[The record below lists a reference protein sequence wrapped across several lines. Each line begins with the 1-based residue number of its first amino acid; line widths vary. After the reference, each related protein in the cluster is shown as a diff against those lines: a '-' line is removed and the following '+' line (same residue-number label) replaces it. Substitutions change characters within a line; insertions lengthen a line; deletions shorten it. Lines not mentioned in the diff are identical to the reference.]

1 MKISKRINTKF
12 FFLAVLFLLCKTS
25 FAGVSFIL
33 SRNADYSTDDRAFLN
48 TDTIYVQVAQNIL
61 DYRGIKKSYFTL
73 QSNKTKKKAKYLLT
87 WDDDLDAFTGSAPLT
102 KYTVGDK
109 ITTLINLQGKNAK
122 NKIVRKASFVIGY
135 SGQWQLTGNVYEKIQ
150 GSGKQPLADAR
161 VRIQGVADINQEDE
175 SYYPEEE
182 DKFIISG
189 QDGSFSLDYEGIFGQ
204 TIIVAA
210 GKEGYKNAGAKV
222 ILGNDN
228 NDNKVGI
235 GLSAVLEE
243 DHPSYEYS
251 SSKTCKKCHSNIY
264 NDWQDTDMA
273 NAAVNP
279 INQLVFLLYTAWYV
293 TGDRANFA
301 DASIF
306 DDPNPAFVGDK
317 GKIFEDSTGQRYK
330 IMGDAGHLHDCADCH
345 SPSYAS
351 RVQED
356 GVTPLWDM
364 RAGILTDEDK
374 LSSIDKQGV
383 HCDFCHKMR
392 KVRDEEEYWTE
403 PGVNYK
409 VDLLRP
415 DPLLKTTLEG
425 KIMFGP
431 FDDVVYKNMQ
441 ASYVSQFKKSE
452 ICSLCHQDARKLY
465 LQPVDENDQPVGDQ
479 IERILWSEDT
489 YREWRFSGYSGL
501 EEDYP
506 VDNYTGKILQ
516 CQDCHMKDPPPDLVT
531 GKSISGYT
539 EITDPFYMQDKR
551 RYAAKR
557 DPRTIYPH
565 RFEGTNQNASVGE
578 KKRYLEWA
586 VDLTITNTKVE
597 SGIVSFDVNVVNS
610 HTGHTYPSGVTQR
623 NVVLLVEAAQSG
635 TSLAQVNEQT
645 IDTPGG
651 NFPDGYYEG
660 EGDYAGK
667 PGKVFM
673 KHNRMVVDNEELD
686 PFFNDIL
693 YAFAVEELY
702 DTRIKANQ
710 TDTTHYEFQTID
722 NSEIT
727 ITARLIYR
735 FLPKGTLEFAATN
748 GYVISLEE
756 NDYESHKV
764 EVSVVP

>member
-1 MKISKRINTKF
+1 MKSIIRIVS
-12 FFLAVLFLLCKTS
+12 VLLLLSVIFLLCKTT
-25 FAGVSFIL
+25 FAGVSYVL

-48 TDTIYVQVAQNIL
+48 TDTVYIQIAQNIV
-61 DYRGIKKSYFTL
+61 DYRGITKSYFTL
-73 QSNKTKKKAKYLLT
+73 QSDKTKKRAKYLLT

-109 ITTLINLQGKNAK
+109 ITALIHLEGRKAK
-122 NKIVRKASFVIGY
+122 NKIVKKVRFVIGY
-135 SGQWQLTGNVYEKIQ
+135 SGQWQLTGNVYEKTE

-161 VRIQGVADINQEDE
+161 VRVQGVADINPEDGN
-175 SYYPEEE
+175 YYPEAE
-182 DKFIISG
+182 DRFIVSG
-189 QDGSFSLDYEGIFGQ
+189 QNGSFSLDYEGISGQ
-204 TIIVAA
+204 VIVVAA

-222 ILGNDN
+222 TLGKDY
-228 NDNKVGI
+228 KVGI
-235 GLSAVLEE
+235 NLSPILEE
-243 DHPSYEYS
+243 DHPSYEYR

-264 NDWQDTDMA
+264 DDWQDTDMA
-273 NAAVNP
+273 NAAINP

-301 DASIF
+301 DTSIF
-306 DDPNPAFVGDK
+306 DDPNPVFVGDK

-351 RVQED
+351 KVQED
-356 GVTPLWDM
+356 GSTPLWDM
-364 RAGILTDEDK
+364 RAGVLTDEDK
-374 LSSIDKQGV
+374 LSPIDKQGV
-383 HCDFCHKMR
+383 HCDFCHKVR
-392 KVRDEEEYWTE
+392 KVHDEEEYWTE

-415 DPLLKTTLEG
+415 DPLLKSSLEG

-452 ICSLCHQDARKLY
+452 ICSPCHQDARKLY
-465 LQPVDENDQPVGDQ
+465 LQPVDENDQPVGEQ

-506 VDNYTGKILQ
+506 VDNYAGKVLQ
-516 CQDCHMKDPPPDLVT
+516 CQDCHMKDPPPDPAT
-531 GKSISGYT
+531 GKSIADYT

-551 RYAAKR
+551 KYAASR
-557 DPRTIYPH
+557 DPRTLYPH
-565 RFEGTNQNASVGE
+565 RFEGTNQNVSAGE

-586 VDLTITNTKVE
+586 VDLTVANARVE
-597 SGIVSFDVNVVNS
+597 GGTVSFDVNVINS

-623 NVVLLVEAAQSG
+623 NVVLLVEAKQSG
-635 TSLAQVNEQT
+635 ISLTQTNEQT

-651 NFPDGYYEG
+651 NFPDGYYKG

-667 PGKVFM
+667 PGKIFM

-710 TDTTHYEFQTID
+710 TDTTQYEFQTID
-722 NSEIT
+722 DSEII

-735 FLPKGTLEFAATN
+735 FLPKGTLEFAAIN
-748 GYVISLEE
+748 GYVITLEE
-756 NDYESHKV
+756 NDYESHRV